1 MLFKWVE
8 MSVLGGVGYIL
19 NIIPLANIVAPLLI
33 GIAWYQMGSR
43 TGQNL
48 LRATGILM
56 VLTFVTSVGF
66 LVFFLGSIIG
76 VIMSA
81 PFALGGEDI
90 SSAVA
95 AALFPQI
102 MGYLAVFLAAAVALA
117 ALGLATVV
125 LELLSHFRAA
135 KVLNSVWFRRAAVLR
150 IIMLILVLVFVAV
163 VLVLA
168 VSAPAVV
175 TGAALLGGNS
185 LLLLLPVIVLALL
198 ANIFSA
204 IAFFTANIP

>member
-1 MLFKWVE
+1 MFKWVE

>member
-1 MLFKWVE
+1 